1 MPSSTESIEREH
13 RYRSHFLRRDVHSFS
28 FFCFIVITL
37 FLLLIYA
44 DRELWKET
52 SFFYGLLSLRLS
64 MVALAII
71 VVIRNWGTDNPA
83 VFDRWAFALAVC
95 FALTNIPVILSRPAA
110 YLNHIN
116 LELIGIICLYATL
129 PDRFWYRVLPPLI
142 LSTGSLILFFTVK
155 APVGVVGSI
164 SIIMAY
170 VIVNAIGIVVSSAFY
185 RYRRTSF
192 FTAEEIA
199 SAYRRVQ
206 DSEQQYRL
214 LVQNSHGII
223 YTIDARGFFNFVS
236 PSWTRL
242 LGHKPSEVVGRDY
255 KDFVH
260 SDDIPACEAFLRK
273 TVETGKIQAGAGY
286 RVLHADGSYRW
297 HFSNIVP
304 YYDERREIISFVG
317 NAIDI
322 TEQVYHESEL
332 EQARREAEAA
342 NRAKSEFLALVS
354 HEIRTPLNTIVGF
367 SSLAD
372 KTTDPAK
379 LTQYLDILRQSS
391 LFLLEMI
398 NDILDMG
405 TIEADRL
412 TLEIRPLNL
421 HELVRSL
428 GQQFQLQADQ
438 KRLGFRIELSEGV
451 PVWVAG
457 DAVRLRQIF
466 TNLLGNA
473 VKFTETGDVVCTI
486 TRVDIPGE
494 NGSFAVR
501 FEVRDTGIGI
511 PEDKQTLIFEPFRQL
526 DPGIAR
532 QFGGS
537 GLGLAIVQRL
547 IGIMGG
553 IISVESKVGEGSAFL
568 VELPL
573 PAVLPPPNMSD
584 HEVELLKSSLSVLV
598 VEDNRAN
605 RLLME
610 DTLTAWGHTVT
621 SAGDGATALEIL
633 AERPYDLVLMDLR
646 MHGMDGIETT
656 RHIRELEEKEG
667 RVQTPVIAIT
677 ADTGA
682 GVEEACRAAGIGAV
696 LSKPAPMDVLAAL
709 IARQTG
715 TLPAEAPPLETGSD
729 VFPLLTDL
737 TLQDMKHDT
746 LRIGAF
752 AEFLR
757 EDIEEEFK
765 RLTAALGVGDPA
777 AMALIAHTLKG
788 LFSHLRDQRPM
799 ELAMRLQAKAEEQSA
814 DLPGLQLTAGW
825 MQDAYERTI
834 AAARP

>member
-1 MPSSTESIEREH
+1 MPSSTESIAREH
-13 RYRSHFLRRDVHSFS
+13 RYRSHFLRRDVRSFS
-28 FFCFIVITL
+28 VFCIIVITL

-44 DRELWKET
+44 DRDLWKET
-52 SFFYGLLSLRLS
+52 SFFYGLLALRLS
-64 MVALAII
+64 MVALALI
-71 VVIRNWGTDNPA
+71 VVIRSWGTDNPA
-83 VFDRWAFALAVC
+83 VFDRWAFALAVY

-155 APVGVVGSI
+155 APIGIVGGI

-170 VIVNAIGIVVSSAFY
+170 VIVNAVGIIVSSAFY

-223 YTIDARGFFNFVS
+223 YTIDARGFFSFVS
-236 PSWTRL
+236 PSWSRL

-273 TVETGKIQAGAGY
+273 TVETGKIQPGAGY

-304 YYDERREIISFVG
+304 FYDERREIISFVG

-322 TEQVYHESEL
+322 TEQVHHESEL

-354 HEIRTPLNTIVGF
+354 HEIRTPLNAIVGF
-367 SSLAD
+367 SALAD
-372 KTTDPAK
+372 KTTDPANFTHYINIIK
-379 LTQYLDILRQSS
+379 QSS
-391 LFLLEMI
+391 QLLMELV

-405 TIEADRL
+405 TIEAGRL
-412 TLEIRPLNL
+412 SLDVSPLNL
-421 HELVRSL
+421 HELIRSL
-428 GQQFQLQADQ
+428 GQQFQVPADQ
-438 KRLGFRIELSEGV
+438 KRIGFRIDLSADT

-457 DAVRLRQIF
+457 DPVRLRQIL

-473 VKFTETGDVVCTI
+473 VKFTEAGEVVCTI
-486 TRVDIPGE
+486 ARADASGSD
-494 NGSFAVR
+494 GSFAVR
-501 FEVRDTGIGI
+501 LEVRDTGIGI
-511 PEDKQTLIFEPFRQL
+511 PEDKQSLIFEPFRQL

-532 QFGGS
+532 RYGGS

-547 IGIMGG
+547 TAKMGG
-553 IISVESKVGEGSAFL
+553 KISVASKEGGGSTFV

-573 PAVLPPPNMSD
+573 PAVPPPPGSSEQGM
-584 HEVELLKSSLSVLV
+584 EILKAPLSVLV

-605 RLLME
+605 RRLLE
-610 DTLTAWGHTVT
+610 DTLTVWGHRVVT
-621 SAGDGATALEIL
+621 AGDGKKALEVL
-633 AERPYDLVLMDLR
+633 ADRRFDLVLMDLR
-646 MHGMDGIETT
+646 MHGMDGIATT
-656 RHIRELEEKEG
+656 RRIRELEEKEG
-667 RVQTPVIAIT
+667 RVRTPVIAVT
-677 ADTGA
+677 ADTDA
-682 GVEEACRAAGIGAV
+682 DISEACRAAGIDAV
-696 LSKPAPMDVLAAL
+696 LSKPAPMEALAAL
-709 IARQTG
+709 IDKQTG
-715 TLPAEAPPLETGSD
+715 TLPPAAPAATGVETGDD
-729 VFPLLTDL
+729 VFPLLTDQ
-737 TLQDMKHDT
+737 TL
-746 LRIGAF
+746 
-752 AEFLR
+752 
-757 EDIEEEFK
+757 
-765 RLTAALGVGDPA
+765 
-777 AMALIAHTLKG
+777 
-788 LFSHLRDQRPM
+788 
-799 ELAMRLQAKAEEQSA
+799 
-814 DLPGLQLTAGW
+814 
-825 MQDAYERTI
+825 
-834 AAARP
+834 